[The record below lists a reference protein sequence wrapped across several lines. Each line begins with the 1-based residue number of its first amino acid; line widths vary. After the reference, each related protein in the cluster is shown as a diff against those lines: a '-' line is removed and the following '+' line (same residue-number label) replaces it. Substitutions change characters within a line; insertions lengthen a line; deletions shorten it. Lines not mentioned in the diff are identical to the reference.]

1 VSHHFRL
8 IPHTSIDF
16 TKWDRCVTQ
25 STYPSVFASSYYLTA
40 VSPGWDALVK
50 GDYETIFPVT
60 KKRKLGYTYLPHP
73 PFTGQLGLFGKFNI
87 DTEKEVLAY
96 LQSQYRL
103 IEIELN
109 CGHNLKSDNISE
121 KCTHVIDYT
130 KHFEYNENTQRNI
143 KRALKL
149 GLQVEVIED
158 KTLLSLSKKH
168 LDPFITGTLKINS
181 YGLRRFHELLKA
193 ALKHK
198 QIKTYCTKTKH
209 GEVLALAHF
218 IYNKHQVIYLKGSN
232 FDKEANSGSMH
243 LLMSRAIEDFKKRVK
258 VFDFSGGSIPNIARF
273 FKGLGGE
280 PLYYPVFK
288 YNTLPGFIKLLKSK
302 SLSS

>member
-1 VSHHFRL
+1 MPQQFRL
-8 IPHTSIDF
+8 IPHRLVDF
-16 TKWDRCVTQ
+16 KKWDRCIDH
-25 STYPSVFASSYYLTA
+25 STWPSVLAQSFYLNA
-40 VSPGWDALVK
+40 VAPGWDALVK
-50 GDYETIFPVT
+50 GDYETVFPIT

-73 PFTGQLGLFGKFNI
+73 PFTGQLGLFGKWNK
-87 DTEKEVLAY
+87 DTEKELFAY
-96 LQSQYRL
+96 LQLQFRL

-109 CGHNLKSDNISE
+109 CKHSLKADTISE
-121 KCTHVIDYT
+121 KCTHVIDYS
-130 KHFEYNENTQRNI
+130 KPFEYNENTRRNI

-149 GLQVEVIED
+149 GLEVEVIED

-168 LDPFITGTLKINS
+168 LDPFITNTLKIDT
-181 YGLRRFHELLKA
+181 YGLHRFHDLLKA
-193 ALKHK
+193 ALQQK
-198 QIKTYCTKTKH
+198 QIKSYIIKNNN

-243 LLMSRAIEDFKKRVK
+243 LLMSRAIEDFKTQAK

-273 FKGLGGE
+273 FKGLGGD

-288 YNTLPGFIKLLKSK
+288 CNKLPGFIKLLKGK
-302 SLSS
+302 S

>member
-1 VSHHFRL
+1 MPHPFKLIPNRL
-8 IPHTSIDF
+8 IDF
-16 TKWDRCVTQ
+16 KKWDRCVNQ
-25 STYPSVFASSYYLTA
+25 SYWPSIFAQSFYLNA
-40 VSPGWDALVK
+40 VAPGWDALVK
-50 GDYETIFPVT
+50 GDYETVFPIT

-73 PFTGQLGLFGKFNI
+73 PFTGQLGVFGKLNKDI
-87 DTEKEVLAY
+87 EKEVFVY
-96 LQSQYRL
+96 LQSQFRL

-109 CGHNLKSDNISE
+109 CMHNLKSDSISE
-121 KCTHVIDYT
+121 KCTHVIEYL
-130 KHFEYNENTQRNI
+130 KPFEYNENTQRNI

-149 GLQVEVIED
+149 GLEVDVIED
-158 KTLLSLSKKH
+158 KSLLSLSKKY
-168 LDPFITGTLKINS
+168 LDPFIIGTLKINS

-193 ALKHK
+193 ALQHK

-218 IYNKHQVIYLKGSN
+218 IYNKHQVVYLKGSN

-243 LLMSRAIEDFKKRVK
+243 LLMSRAIEDFKNKVS

-280 PLYYPVFK
+280 PLYYPVFR